1 MAALSDYAENLIL
14 NWLMRGGTSGGQTDA
29 PSSVYLALFTAAPSD
44 SGGGTECSGNGYSRQ
59 TVAFAAATG
68 TGGTTSNSGNV
79 TFTASGGNFGLV
91 THIGIFDAS
100 TSGNLIWHGAMAGSG
115 KQVNAGDS
123 IQFATGSIDLTIA

>member
-29 PSSVYLALFTAAPSD
+29 PSSLHLALFTAAPND
-44 SGGGTECSGNGYSRQ
+44 AGGGTEVSGNGYGRQ
-59 TVAFAAATG
+59 TVTFDAATG
-68 TGGTTSNSGNV
+68 TGGTTSNSANV

-100 TSGNLIWHGAMAGSG
+100 TSGNLLWHGAMAGSG